1 VQATPRILGAGGVVL
16 AGGRS
21 SRMGTPKAA
30 LDWHGTTLLYRT
42 TALLKRA
49 LGGPVVVVA
58 APGQELP
65 ELPPEV
71 EVVHDPTE
79 GIGPLQGIAT
89 GLRAVDEAVPIAFVC
104 STDLPFLHPA
114 YVHAVLTSMDDV
126 DVALPMVDGFR
137 QTLAAGYRTELGE
150 QALELLEQGGRTPGE
165 LFAKVNVRELSADE
179 LLANPYLAHLDPELT
194 SVRNINTPEEYE
206 QALAEPQPEV
216 TIHLH
221 GTWSDQGRNRSAEIN
236 AANLGEA
243 AKIMRVP
250 LSAAILLTVNAERVQ
265 REPLTPLVR
274 GDSVA
279 LLTSNVGG

>member
-1 VQATPRILGAGGVVL
+1 MADAAGIVL

-30 LDWHGTTLLYRT
+30 LDWHGSTLLYRT
-42 TALLKRA
+42 TALLQRA

-58 APGQELP
+58 APEQELP
-65 ELPPEV
+65 DLPPEV
-71 EVVHDPTE
+71 EVVRDPEE
-79 GIGPLQGIAT
+79 GIGPLQGIAV

-126 DVALPMVDGFR
+126 DVALPRLDGFR

-150 QALELLEQGGRTPGE
+150 QAMELLENGGRTPGE
-165 LFAKVNVRELSADE
+165 LFERVRVRELSGED
-179 LLANPYLAHLDPELT
+179 LLANPYLAQFDPDLV

-206 QALAEPQPEV
+206 KALAEPQPDV
-216 TIHLH
+216 TVHLH
-221 GTWSDQGRNRSAEIN
+221 GTWSDQGRNRSAEIQ
-236 AANLGEA
+236 AANLA
-243 AKIMRVP
+243 QVAKAMRVP

-265 REPLTPLVR
+265 REPLIPLVR
-274 GDSVA
+274 GDVVA
-279 LLTSNVGG
+279 LLTSHVGG

>member
-1 VQATPRILGAGGVVL
+1 ML

-30 LDWHGTTLLYRT
+30 LDWHGTTLLHRT

-49 LGGPVVVVA
+49 LAGPVVVVA

-71 EVVHDPTE
+71 AVVHDPTE
-79 GIGPLQGIAT
+79 GLGPLQGIAA
-89 GLRAVDEAVPIAFVC
+89 GLSAVDEAAPIAFVC

-126 DVALPMVDGFR
+126 DVALPRLGGFR

-150 QALELLEQGGRTPGE
+150 RAVELLEKGGRTPGE
-165 LFAKVNVRELSADE
+165 LFEQVHVRELAAED
-179 LLANPYLAHLDPELT
+179 LLTNPYLAQFDPELE

-206 QALAEPQPEV
+206 QALAEPQPAV

-221 GTWSDQGRNRSAEIN
+221 GTWSDQGRSRSAEIN

-243 AKIMRVP
+243 ARLMGVP
-250 LSAAILLTVNAERVQ
+250 LSATILLTVNAERIQ
-265 REPLTPLVR
+265 RDPLTPLVR

-279 LLTSNVGG
+279 LLTSDVGG